1 MKKVYVV
8 GEAKH
13 YANFIN
19 EFEFVDNIEDA
30 DIVIFT
36 GGEDVDPSLYGAKR
50 HPETYSN
57 IERDLY
63 EKEMFEK
70 IRPDQLVVGICRGSQ
85 FLCVMNGGR
94 LVQHCTKHGIFGTH
108 PILMLQNG
116 MVYEITSTHHQMQY
130 PYNLPNKYYTLVA
143 VSKDFLSLKYEG
155 DLIDSNSIRFN
166 GEPEIVIYHKENM
179 PKCIAIQ
186 GHPEYMRK
194 ESPIVK
200 YLNNL
205 INHKLEK

>member
-1 MKKVYVV
+1 
-8 GEAKH
+8 
-13 YANFIN
+13 
-19 EFEFVDNIEDA
+19 
-30 DIVIFT
+30 
-36 GGEDVDPSLYGAKR
+36 
-50 HPETYSN
+50 
-57 IERDLY
+57 
-63 EKEMFEK
+63 
-70 IRPDQLVVGICRGSQ
+70 
-85 FLCVMNGGR
+85 MNGGR

-108 PILMLQNG
+108 PIWILQNR

-130 PYNLPNKYYTLVA
+130 PYNLPSKDYTLVA
-143 VSKDFLSLKYEG
+143 ISKSFLSLNYEG
-155 DLIDSNSIRFN
+155 DLINSNSIRFN

-194 ESPIVK
+194 ESPIVE